1 MTDIATLLD
10 LSGRTALVTGASR
23 GIGRAIAEALA
34 GAGATVV
41 VHAAAEHADEA
52 RSVAAGLTRGTALAM
67 DLGAPGSG
75 RAVADAMP
83 APLDILVLNAAVE
96 IRAPWASVLPA
107 DADLQLAVNLR
118 EQLALLQAVVP
129 GMAARGWG
137 RVLAIGSVQSARP
150 HPEMIVYAATKAA
163 LVSMLRNLARQVAAA
178 GVTAN
183 VLSPGAIETQRNVA
197 ALADPAYRDAV
208 LRAIPAGRLGRP
220 DDCAGLA
227 LFLCSD
233 ASAYV
238 TGTEMRV
245 DGGMSL

>member
-41 VHAAAEHADEA
+41 VHGAAEHADEA
-52 RSVAAGLTRGTALAM
+52 RDVAAGLPRGAALAM

-75 RAVADAMP
+75 RALAEAMSAP
-83 APLDILVLNAAVE
+83 ADILVLNAAVE
-96 IRAPWASVLPA
+96 IRAPWAAVLPA

-163 LVSMLRNLARQVAAA
+163 LVSMVRNLARQVAVD

-183 VLSPGAIETQRNVA
+183 VLSPGAIETQRNAA

-220 DDCAGLA
+220 ADCAGLA